1 MKKIKLILLTIL
13 ILGLSITTC
22 FAAYLIIDSKI
33 STNISNV
40 ETGKYKVTFTDND
53 TVVKTMYVDSG
64 YNLSL
69 KDAPYY
75 TTNGQYYS
83 YTCTMGGGTFNL
95 ANHLKV
101 TDNVSITCSKSGS
114 YTGSSS
120 YYENLDIGLNQNIST
135 IDNYVTL
142 NQYAY
147 NGTMNSYIKT
157 IKKSGTVLPSYTYED
172 KIVNSY
178 DDLSNYLNT
187 KIEKQG
193 TQGLAWD
200 KGSIKVI
207 GDKTIG
213 LETTQSDISKYK
225 PNVGNT
231 TTNNSTNYCVTKFT
245 LNNDV
250 VFNGTFNLGGTTG
263 YYGNNTVWSQINFQG
278 FIIGSYSEID
288 LNGYDLIIANGATL
302 RSYGSITDSKGG
314 GNLILESGATLYSP
328 FVVEDHYR
336 EDSMATA
343 YFYNSAVFTM
353 YKMPYLNCNTIINNG
368 ARVYGNLR
376 VDLGAD
382 NDNAT
387 EKDLPLIGP
396 DSNFMIQ
403 TSSDGNNSKIIRS
416 VSYDDSYT
424 SSFVISN
431 LVNIKIRYDVYDT
444 NIIYNHINF
453 SVDYSGVDVEFNFGK
468 FQFYI
473 SPYYS
478 FYLYNSNLTLN
489 QCLVFMPGSYLFVD
503 QNSEIIFA
511 YSSIETTSKV
521 ELVHEIEPESK
532 FQSVG
537 GLIFLDKMYSF
548 SEAKTWIDTRKQN
561 GEGDGYGED
570 IFNYTYKNTDK
581 EIVEEECVSVD
592 FWDKLNNI
600 GSVCDMYGEFNFD
613 YNSSIE
619 QCHEYE
625 LGGKINIYNFAPFEK
640 TISNLNQNI
649 KINLYGKTYK
659 TGPNRLNSRS
669 AFIVD
674 GGIQRLNIISY
685 HILPLI
691 SNGYVVMDLSNPSE
705 ISTISQS
712 YDSKTGLIKSNGG
725 YYGYIFN
732 DESISNL
739 YKCKTNSLSYSSNDS
754 LSGGFKQVTYTS
766 ASNLINYNNTTYMFY
781 HGAFVP
787 GDGTNFSLNKFF
799 DSNNSHYNSTFKLK

>member
-13 ILGLSITTC
+13 ILGLSIITC

-135 IDNYVTL
+135 IDNYVKL

-147 NGTMNSYIKT
+147 NGTMNAYIKT
-157 IKKSGTVLPSYTYED
+157 IKENGIAPSYTYED
-172 KIVNSY
+172 KIVNEY
-178 DDLSNYLNT
+178 NDLTNYLNS
-187 KIEKQG
+187 KIEKEG
-193 TQGLAWD
+193 TSWNKFD
-200 KGSIKVI
+200 KGKVKVI
-207 GDKTIG
+207 GDKTIA
-213 LETTQSDISKYK
+213 LETIQNDTSQYK

-250 VFNGTFNLGGTTG
+250 IFNGTFNLGGTTG
-263 YYGNNTVWSQINFQG
+263 YYGNNTEWSQINFQG

-368 ARVYGNLR
+368 AKVYGNLR

-382 NDNAT
+382 NSNAT
-387 EKDLPLIGP
+387 EEDLPIIGP

-403 TSSDGNNSKIIRS
+403 TASNGSNSRIVRT
-416 VSYDDSYT
+416 VSYDDSFT
-424 SSFVISN
+424 SAFVKSN
-431 LVNIKIRYDVYDT
+431 LVNIKIRYDIYDT
-444 NIIYNHINF
+444 NITYNQISF
-453 SVDYSGVDVEFNFGK
+453 SIDYSVLNVGFNFGK

-478 FYLYNSNLTLN
+478 FYLYNSSIILS
-489 QCLVFMPGSYLFVD
+489 QCLVFMPGSYLFID
-503 QNSEIIFA
+503 D
-511 YSSIETTSKV
+511 YSSITLSYGDIETASRVKSPFSAFT
-521 ELVHEIEPESK
+521 IEEESK
-532 FQSVG
+532 FQNVG
-537 GLIFLDKMYSF
+537 GLIFLDKTYSF
-548 SEAKTWIDTRKQN
+548 SEAKAWIDTRKQN
-561 GEGDGYGED
+561 GGSDGYGED
-570 IFNYTYKNTDK
+570 IFNYNSTNN
-581 EIVEEECVSVD
+581 SVASD
-592 FWDKLNNI
+592 FWNKINQT
-600 GSVCDMYGEFNFD
+600 GSMCDMYGEIDFT
-613 YNSSIE
+613 YNNNIE

-625 LGGKINIYNFAPFEK
+625 LGGKINIYSFNSFEK
-640 TISNLNQNI
+640 TMSNLNENI

-659 TGPNRLNSRS
+659 TGPNRLNSS
-669 AFIVD
+669 TLFEFD
-674 GGIQRLNIISY
+674 GGMQRMNIISY

-691 SNGYVVMDLSNPSE
+691 SSGYVVMDISNPCK

-739 YKCKTNSLSYSSNDS
+739 YKCKTNSLTYNSNDS
-754 LSGGFKQVTYTS
+754 LSGGFKQVAYNSIT
-766 ASNLINYNNTTYMFY
+766 NLINYNNTTYMFY